1 MTPAPSVLSVP
12 RIVNQAIDLLDREG
26 FERFSMRRLGHELG
40 VDPMAIYHHLPNKAA
55 LFDAVVD
62 ALWGMA
68 AESVAAEAPASD
80 DWRALAAVPMRGL
93 RRILLEHPRLVPV
106 LATRPAVTPALLG
119 LTDELVGRLASAGLP
134 PASAMPLLDCLVGF
148 TVGKVQGEL
157 REPVG
162 GTDVAPEDT
171 YAAVLAERFPHLAA
185 AFAAGYDWAPE
196 EQFERGLAALLAG
209 WAA

>member
-12 RIVNQAIDLLDREG
+12 RIVNQAIGLLDREG
-26 FERFSMRRLGHELG
+26 VERFSMRRLGHELG

-68 AESVAAEAPASD
+68 AESVAAETRRRPTTGAPSRPSRCGGSGGSC
-80 DWRALAAVPMRGL
+80 WSTP
-93 RRILLEHPRLVPV
+93 PVPV
-106 LATRPAVTPALLG
+106 LATSPAVTPALLG
-119 LTDELVGRLASAGLP
+119 LTDELSDASRPPGLP

-162 GTDVAPEDT
+162 GTDAAPEDT
-171 YAAVLAERFPHLAA
+171 YAAVLAERFHLAA